1 MLDGRFQ
8 DSRVRAYAVTVLSR
22 VSDVQLLNVLSQ
34 LIYLLRFEPYSDSSL
49 IRFIFRRAVGNP
61 TCIGRKCCLYL
72 LNTYAQDPVKNRT
85 YGSLLNLLLRS
96 LPYSDRVHLMHG
108 WYFFRKVDEAFR
120 DGNADYMLVSAA
132 ATGGTAS
139 SIFSRKK
146 TPDRRK
152 PPKSAVDSMIDRM
165 IAARIPPVFC
175 TSLSSRLCVGV
186 EKYMAI
192 VDDGKKKTFSISLSV
207 EKPVSKSDKMR
218 IIYRYSFLKVMFV
231 FFSSLKCSLLVV
243 FLQSRYR

>member
-8 DSRVRAYAVTVLSR
+8 DSRTRAYAVTVLSR

-61 TCIGRKCCLYL
+61 TAIGRKCCLYL
-72 LNTYAQDPVKNRT
+72 LNTYAQDPVSYKS
-85 YGSLLNLLLRS
+85 YGSLLNILLRA
-96 LPYSDRVHLMHG
+96 LPDTDRVHITHG
-108 WYFFRKVDEAFR
+108 WHFFRKVDDSFR
-120 DGNADYMLVSAA
+120 EGYADYMLVSSA
-132 ATGGTAS
+132 ATTAGATS

-146 TPDRRK
+146 TPDRSK

-165 IAARIPPVFC
+165 IVTRTPPEFC

-186 EKYMAI
+186 EKYMALT
-192 VDDGKKKTFSISLSV
+192 DEGKKKTFAISLSV
-207 EKPVSKSDKMR
+207 DKPASKSDKLR
-218 IIYRYSFLKVMFV
+218 IVYR
-231 FFSSLKCSLLVV
+231 
-243 FLQSRYR
+243 